1 MIRTDIKTTYL
12 RAQGRNAPEPVV
24 VVVAVAVAAAATAG
38 SAAVQATATGDGQ
51 WVMGDGRCCRR
62 RETDG
67 EPRVMGWSVWW
78 QVVLVFGLALVED
91 GQRVVGG
98 ASCDA
103 AKPRVTQLSEAKS
116 HTPTFT

>member
-24 VVVAVAVAAAATAG
+24 VVVAVAAAVAAAAG
-38 SAAVQATATGDGQ
+38 SAAVRATATGDGRR
-51 WVMGDGRCCRR
+51 VMGDGRCCRR
-62 RETDG
+62 RETGG

-78 QVVLVFGLALVED
+78 RVVLVFGLALVED
-91 GQRVVGG
+91 GRWVVGG

-116 HTPTFT
+116 HTPT